1 MTMETFQTALYIFV
15 CAYLVVVFIV
25 GITKMSQ
32 FLYEMIRDGEWR
44 VAIMVTSG
52 LLFVIC
58 LILLVVLEDLG
69 V

>member
-1 MTMETFQTALYIFV
+1 METFQTALYIFV
-15 CAYLVVVFIV
+15 CAYLAVMFIF

-32 FLYEMIRDGEWR
+32 FLYEMIRDGEWM
-44 VAIMVTSG
+44 VAIMATSG